1 MSPQIVMILSIENFL
16 KIVEQQ
22 GGTKMRIIMNVKIPH
37 EPFNTL
43 VREGKA
49 GDIIKKIIKE
59 LKPESIYFTEQGGT
73 RGAVA
78 IVDINDS
85 SQIPSFSEPFFLNFN
100 ADCEFRIA
108 MSPEDLGKAGLDEL
122 GKKWS

>member
-1 MSPQIVMILSIENFL
+1 M
-16 KIVEQQ
+16 
-22 GGTKMRIIMNVKIPH
+22 KMLMNVRFPH

-43 VREGKA
+43 VRQGKV
-49 GDIIKKIIKE
+49 GGILRDILDD
-59 LKPESIYFTEQGGT
+59 LKPESIYFVEQGGT

-78 IVDINDS
+78 IIDVADS
-85 SQIPSFSEPFFLNFN
+85 SRIPSFAEPFFLKFN

-108 MSPEDLGKAGLDEL
+108 MSPDDLEKATLNEL

>member
-1 MSPQIVMILSIENFL
+1 
-16 KIVEQQ
+16 
-22 GGTKMRIIMNVKIPH
+22 MNVRFPH

-43 VREGKA
+43 VQEGKA
-49 GDIIKKIIKE
+49 GKIIQRILEE
-59 LKPESIYFTEQGGT
+59 LRPESIFFTEQGGT

-78 IVDINDS
+78 IIDVES
-85 SQIPSFSEPFFLNFN
+85 SSRIPFFAEPFFLNFN

-122 GKKWS
+122 GKKWG

>member
-1 MSPQIVMILSIENFL
+1 MMHEGEI
-16 KIVEQQ
+16 
-22 GGTKMRIIMNVKIPH
+22 KMRMLMNVKFPH

-43 VREGKA
+43 VKEGKA
-49 GDIIKKIIKE
+49 AEVIQKILDE
-59 LKPESIYFTEQGGT
+59 LKPESIFFTEQNGR

-78 IVDINDS
+78 IVDVIGPS
-85 SQIPSFSEPFFLNFN
+85 RIPFFAEPFFLNFN

-122 GKKWS
+122 GKKWQ

>member
-1 MSPQIVMILSIENFL
+1 
-16 KIVEQQ
+16 
-22 GGTKMRIIMNVKIPH
+22 MRMLMNVRFPH

-43 VREGKA
+43 VKEGTV
-49 GDIIKKIIKE
+49 GKIIRKILDD

-78 IVDINDS
+78 VINVDDPS
-85 SQIPSFSEPFFLNFN
+85 RIPSFSEPFFLNFN

-108 MSPEDLGKAGLDEL
+108 ISLEDLGNAGLEEL
-122 GKKWS
+122 GEKWS

>member
-1 MSPQIVMILSIENFL
+1 
-16 KIVEQQ
+16 
-22 GGTKMRIIMNVKIPH
+22 MRILLNVRIPH

-49 GDIIKKIIKE
+49 GEIIQNIITE

-78 IVDINDS
+78 IVNIDDP

-100 ADCEFRIA
+100 ADCEFRVA
-108 MSPEDLGKAGLDEL
+108 MSPEDLGRAGLDEL

>member
-1 MSPQIVMILSIENFL
+1 
-16 KIVEQQ
+16 
-22 GGTKMRIIMNVKIPH
+22 MRILLNVRIPH

-49 GDIIKKIIKE
+49 GDIIKEIIKE
-59 LKPESIYFTEQGGT
+59 LNPESIYFTEQGGT

-78 IVDINDS
+78 IVNIDDP

-100 ADCEFRIA
+100 AD
-108 MSPEDLGKAGLDEL
+108 L
-122 GKKWS
+122 

>member
-1 MSPQIVMILSIENFL
+1 MRMFL
-16 KIVEQQ
+16 
-22 GGTKMRIIMNVKIPH
+22 NVRIPH

-43 VREGKA
+43 VIEGKV
-49 GDIIKKIIKE
+49 GEIMRRILDD
-59 LKPESIYFTEQGGT
+59 LKPESIFFTEQSGT

-78 IVDINDS
+78 IIDVENS
-85 SQIPSFSEPFFLNFN
+85 SRIPFFAEPFFLNFN

-122 GKKWS
+122 GKKWG

>member
-1 MSPQIVMILSIENFL
+1 
-16 KIVEQQ
+16 
-22 GGTKMRIIMNVKIPH
+22 MRILMNVRIPH

-43 VREGKA
+43 VKEGRA
-49 GDIIKKIIKE
+49 GIIIQKIIKE
-59 LKPESIYFTEQGGT
+59 LKPEFIYFTEQGGT

-78 IVDINDS
+78 IVNINDS

-108 MSPEDLGKAGLDEL
+108 MSPDDLGKAGLDEL
-122 GKKWS
+122 GKKWG